1 LTHSQRYECALGT
14 ANFADPGESGQ
25 LAHRLRAAELRKVYG
40 KTPTDMRGKMKEAR
54 ERLDNGAAVKDSKT
68 HAGRLAGLLGPPH
81 WPRRTAKSPPKSYT
95 PTSAVATLSL
105 SRSRQSGSTS

>member
-1 LTHSQRYECALGT
+1 MILTHSQRYECALGT

-54 ERLDNGAAVKDSKT
+54 ERLDNGAAVKDSKRT
-68 HAGRLAGLLGPPH
+68 LADWLAYWGHHTGRVGPQRVHQRAIRQPL
-81 WPRRTAKSPPKSYT
+81 PSPP
-95 PTSAVATLSL
+95 
-105 SRSRQSGSTS
+105 